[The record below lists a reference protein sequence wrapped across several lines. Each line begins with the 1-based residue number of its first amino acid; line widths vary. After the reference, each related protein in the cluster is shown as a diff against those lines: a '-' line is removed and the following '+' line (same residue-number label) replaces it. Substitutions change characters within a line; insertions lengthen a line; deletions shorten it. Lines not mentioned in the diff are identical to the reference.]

1 MVENKLD
8 KEVYW
13 LREKAHKHSNYLLK
27 QEGKLMLVEQ
37 DMDNVK
43 EKVDK
48 FEETLAET
56 QKVMLMLQNQSR
68 ILKWLLGL
76 TTSVLI
82 AFIISLLN

>member
-43 EKVDK
+43 EKLDK

-82 AFIISLLN
+82 AFLISLIK

>member
-43 EKVDK
+43 EKLDK

-82 AFIISLLN
+82 AFILSLLK

>member
-13 LREKAHKHSNYLLK
+13 LREKAHKHSNYILK
-27 QEGKLMLVEQ
+27 QEGKIMLVDQ

-43 EKVDK
+43 EKLDK

-82 AFIISLLN
+82 AFLISLIK